1 MVAQMIDNN
10 MEFELFVDLDGV
22 LADYEGE
29 YRRLTGGDPSEKGKQ
44 KAQRFKAHPHF
55 YRHLPLLSDAMKLWN
70 YVKQFNPSILSAAS
84 NYVPASRQDKYDW
97 VAEHLGLR
105 GPKVIVVDYPNHK
118 QKYCKG
124 KHSVLIDDNT
134 KNCSE
139 WINAGGTAIIHKS
152 AESTIHKL
160 KELMAPT
167 HHVHEAFVTL
177 AVPTENVAEAFDE
190 LIDRT

>member
-1 MVAQMIDNN
+1 MIDNN